1 MSTIGIVTI
10 DGPAASGKSSA
21 ARLLAQQYNVPYI
34 SSGTLYRA
42 VAYLALGTET
52 DLHSGPELLGMLGEF
67 NVVFEADTSG
77 NYVLVNGVEVSAFL
91 ATEAVDGAV
100 SFIARIPEVRDWVN
114 ERLQRLPAPF
124 VIDGRDMGTAVF
136 PHADVKFFL
145 TASPR
150 VRAERRQR
158 ERGED
163 VDAIEAALITRDEL
177 DKKQSAPAPDAIWI
191 DSSERTL
198 PEVLEAM
205 SAHLPGTPA

>member
-1 MSTIGIVTI
+1 MSEIGIITI

-21 ARLLAQQYNVPYI
+21 ARLLAQRYNVPYI

-52 DLHSGPELLGMLGEF
+52 DLHNGPELLGMLGEF
-67 NVVFEADTSG
+67 NVVFEADTAG
-77 NYVLVNGVEVSAFL
+77 NYVLVNGVEVSKFL

-100 SFIARIPEVRDWVN
+100 SFIARIPEVRNWVN

-124 VIDGRDMGTAVF
+124 VIDGRDMGTTVF
-136 PHADVKFFL
+136 PDADVKFFL

-177 DKKQSAPAPDAIWI
+177 DKKQSAPASDAIWI

-198 PEVLEAM
+198 PEVLEVM
-205 SAHLPGTPA
+205 SMHLPGTPA

>member
-1 MSTIGIVTI
+1 MSEIGIITI

-21 ARLLAQQYNVPYI
+21 ARLLAQRYNVPYI
-34 SSGTLYRA
+34 SSGALYRA

-52 DLHSGPELLGMLGEF
+52 DLHNGPELLGMLGEF
-67 NVVFEADTSG
+67 NVVFKADTAG
-77 NYVLVNGVEVSAFL
+77 NYVLVNGVEVSKFL

-100 SFIARIPEVRDWVN
+100 SFIARIPEVRNWVN

-124 VIDGRDMGTAVF
+124 VIDGRDMGTTVF
-136 PHADVKFFL
+136 PDADVKFFL

-163 VDAIEAALITRDEL
+163 VEAIEAALITRDEL
-177 DKKQSAPAPDAIWI
+177 DKKQSAPATDAIWI

-198 PEVLEAM
+198 PEVLEVM
-205 SAHLPGTPA
+205 SMHLPGTPA

>member
-1 MSTIGIVTI
+1 MSEIGIITI

-21 ARLLAQQYNVPYI
+21 ARLLAQRYNVPYI
-34 SSGTLYRA
+34 SSGALYRA

-52 DLHSGPELLGMLGEF
+52 DLHNGPELLGMLGEF
-67 NVVFEADTSG
+67 NVVFEADTAG
-77 NYVLVNGVEVSAFL
+77 NYVLVNGVEVSKFL

-100 SFIARIPEVRDWVN
+100 SFIARIPEVRNWVN

-124 VIDGRDMGTAVF
+124 VIDGRDMGTTVF
-136 PHADVKFFL
+136 PDADVKFFL

-163 VDAIEAALITRDEL
+163 VEAIEAALITRDEL
-177 DKKQSAPAPDAIWI
+177 DKKQSAPATDAIWI

-198 PEVLEAM
+198 PEVLEVM
-205 SAHLPGTPA
+205 SMHLPGTPA